1 MESKDRLP
9 AGEPNHLARRVS
21 ELHAQLRQASPNTLA
36 SHTGANY
43 LPAGSLQGTFYL
55 PFWGQEVSLT
65 YPEFVGRD
73 NRTGK
78 ILGIMAQALLAY
90 YFTISDGTDQTD
102 QWISFSELPDGKF
115 YTAAFQ
121 GYTGGELV
129 KTFGNDEHG
138 FAKSATRIGGWRPRL
153 DKVLGDEAYAFQV
166 FPHVTLLVVC
176 WLGDEDFPPSYRIL
190 FDAAVSHHLST
201 DACAILGSTLTRR
214 LIKAY
219 EQLKDH

>member
-1 MESKDRLP
+1 MDSKDRLP
-9 AGEPNHLARRVS
+9 DGAHNHLARRVS
-21 ELHAQLRQASPNTLA
+21 ELHARLRRTSPVALA
-36 SHTGANY
+36 SHTGASY
-43 LPAGSLQGTFYL
+43 LPAGSQQGTFYL
-55 PFWGQEVSLT
+55 LFWSQDVSLT

-73 NRTGK
+73 NRTGEK
-78 ILGIMAQALLAY
+78 LGTMAQALLAY
-90 YFTISDGTDQTD
+90 YFTISDGTDQTG
-102 QWISFSELPDGKF
+102 QWISFSELPSGRF

-129 KTFGNDEHG
+129 KTFGNDERG
-138 FAKSATRIGGWRPRL
+138 FTKSAARIGGWQPRL
-153 DKVLGDEAYAFQV
+153 DKALGDKAFAFQV

-190 FDAAVSHHLST
+190 FDASVSHHLST